1 MIRQRYSP
9 FMFAVGLFGLVLA
22 SGALSAVVFSPDV
35 VYPKLTT
42 RGLVIMGA
50 FNACIVLLTGIS
62 LHRDRFRGES
72 SE

>member
-1 MIRQRYSP
+1 MSRQRYSP
-9 FMFAVGLFGLVLA
+9 FMFAVGLFGLALA
-22 SGALSAVVFSPDV
+22 GGALSAAIFSPDV

-42 RGLVIMGA
+42 RGLVIMSA
-50 FNACIVLLTGIS
+50 FQACMVLLVGIS